1 MGSFLALNKILIC
14 YPCHR
19 GREPSDLRVLM
30 TLNYAVVSYEPEGL
44 GIMDLPYVEA
54 ITGFQCDPSRGEG
67 PKNVCT

>member
-1 MGSFLALNKILIC
+1 
-14 YPCHR
+14 
-19 GREPSDLRVLM
+19 M